1 MIELFNRTNQ
11 ESIYK
16 MIIPQSDI
24 LSTNRLG
31 RIFSNTVATYKYFWF
46 VSIMQIHAKTDN
58 PRIDVWDIVIRMVAN
73 AWYPIHYFRLSF
85 GKSDSLFNI
94 VMELQRIT
102 QIPIDANAEEIIN
115 VLKGRLEERQIRKQ
129 LNTLTLIVPY
139 RFLIP
144 WINTSD
150 DKEMVLRSQT
160 FENGCLYA
168 LHKDGKEFYIELNP
182 IWDAYLHAHYN
193 ILVDFAYWNLTLFL
207 QTRNPN
213 VPAIPNKLIRPEVR
227 NSLTKQHNY
236 WDMVMNIGGPIRCI
250 YTNMELHP
258 GNYDLDHFIPWSF
271 VSHDLLWN
279 LIPSDGS
286 INSSKSNNLPDLK
299 IYLPR
304 LAKLQHHSLQ
314 IMLRANKEPKVMED
328 FVSLGYTARELA
340 NMDDE
345 HFREI
350 YERTFNP
357 ISQIALNMGFETWK
371 Y

>member
-1 MIELFNRTNQ
+1 MQ
-11 ESIYK
+11 
-16 MIIPQSDI
+16 IPQSDI
-24 LSTNRLG
+24 LSTNCLG

-115 VLKGRLEERQIRKQ
+115 GLKGRLEERQIQKQ
-129 LNTLTLIVPY
+129 LNTLTLNVPY
-139 RFLIP
+139 RFLSP

-150 DKEMVLRSQT
+150 DKEMVLRSKT

-193 ILVDFAYWNLTLFL
+193 ILIDFAYWNLTLFL

-350 YERTFNP
+350 YERIFNP

>member
-1 MIELFNRTNQ
+1 MQ
-11 ESIYK
+11 
-16 MIIPQSDI
+16 IPQSDI
-24 LSTNRLG
+24 LTTNRLG
-31 RIFSNTVATYKYFWF
+31 KIFSNTVATYKYFWF

-85 GKSDSLFNI
+85 GKSDSLFEI

-102 QIPIDANAEEIIN
+102 QIPIDANAETIIEG
-115 VLKGRLEERQIRKQ
+115 LTERLQDKQICKL
-129 LNTLTLIVPY
+129 LNILTLNVPY
-139 RFLIP
+139 RFLRP
-144 WINTSD
+144 WIDTSD
-150 DKEMVLRSQT
+150 DKEMVRRSQA
-160 FENGCLYA
+160 FENGCLYS
-168 LHKDGKEFYIELNP
+168 LYKETGDFYIILNLD
-182 IWDAYLHAHYN
+182 WNQYLHSHYN

-207 QTRNPN
+207 QARNPN

-250 YTNMELHP
+250 YTNTELYP
-258 GNYDLDHFIPWSF
+258 DDYDLDHFIPWSF

-286 INSSKSNNLPDLK
+286 INSSKSNKLPELDF
-299 IYLPR
+299 YLPK
-304 LAKLQHHSLQ
+304 LADLQHHSLQ
-314 IMLRANKEPKVMED
+314 LILNADKEPKVLED
-328 FVSLGYTARELA
+328 FISLGYTARELA
-340 NMDDE
+340 NMDDVR
-345 HFREI
+345 FREL

-357 ISQIALNMGFETWK
+357 INQIALNMGFETWK

>member
-1 MIELFNRTNQ
+1 MQ
-11 ESIYK
+11 
-16 MIIPQSDI
+16 IPQSDI
-24 LSTNRLG
+24 LTTNRLG
-31 RIFSNTVATYKYFWF
+31 KIFSNTVATYKYFWF
-46 VSIMQIHAKTDN
+46 VSILQIHAKTDN
-58 PRIDVWDIVIRMVAN
+58 PKIDVWEIVIRMVAN

-85 GKSDSLFNI
+85 GKSDSLFDI

-102 QIPIDANAEEIIN
+102 QIPIDANAETIIIG
-115 VLKGRLEERQIRKQ
+115 LTERLQDKQIRKL
-129 LNTLTLIVPY
+129 LNTLTLNVPY
-139 RFLIP
+139 RFLRP
-144 WINTSD
+144 WIDTSD
-150 DKEMVLRSQT
+150 DKEMVRRSQT
-160 FENGCLYA
+160 LENGCLYS
-168 LHKDGKEFYIELNP
+168 LHKETGEFYIIFNHD
-182 IWDAYLHAHYN
+182 WDQYLHSHYN

-236 WDMVMNIGGPIRCI
+236 WDMVMNIGGPIHCI
-250 YTNMELHP
+250 YTGKELHP
-258 GNYDLDHFIPWSF
+258 QDYDLDHFIPWSF

-286 INSSKSNNLPDLK
+286 INSSKSNKLPELDY
-299 IYLPR
+299 YLPK
-304 LAKLQHHSLQ
+304 LAALQHHSLQ
-314 IMLRANKEPKVMED
+314 IIFKTDKEPKVLED
-328 FVSLGYTARELA
+328 FISLGYTARELA

-357 ISQIALNMGFETWK
+357 INQIALNMGFETWK